1 MNFDFQKILNDIKDI
16 FGVNASL
23 DQNYY
28 TEASQLRI
36 GADAPNIYLEKI
48 DLKTKVVIQRFV
60 QHQYRSF
67 ETLGVAEKRLD
78 LLRSKTQRLI
88 PEDTIVSMKH
98 WSPAEAEYPLLETY
112 ENWAIVVDDQV
123 IVNCKLEPADLTTT
137 IKVLQKQNTRE
148 VPVKEGVLY
157 GNRID
162 NISIIVFSKNKI
174 DDVDREIITLQTI
187 WISHLLHLSHAFS
200 QRDKLSK
207 SLQKSNQALQVKTG
221 ELSKALDAKAIFL
234 AHMSHEI
241 RTPLNGILGAAQLLE
256 ESQLTPQQRELINI
270 QIDSGQHL
278 HKIIDA
284 ILDLSKIEAGV
295 FEISPER
302 FDLRQLI
309 ERCYLNMLALVEKK
323 SLQIK
328 LNIELETPHSVKGD
342 ETRIRQ
348 SLLNLLSNAI
358 KFTDSGEIVIIVKP
372 LDEEQYL
379 IEVQDQGIGIDAEDV
394 EVLFSPFRQDK
405 GQSGRS
411 YGGTGLGLPL
421 VRQFCRLHGGDAGA
435 YPNKQQEGATFWMTV
450 RLPRDQVSHTVELEV
465 DDQYRKLNKELS
477 VLVVDDNHVNRMI
490 ATKIL
495 KSMDCTVELARNGQE
510 AVDLIQQSSGYDI
523 ILMDCMMPI
532 MDGFTA
538 TKKIREALKE
548 KSMPIYALTAAV
560 TKEEREMCYQS
571 GMDGILFKPVKKYE
585 LEKLFVELFPV

>member
-1 MNFDFQKILNDIKDI
+1 MHFDFQKILNDIKEI

-23 DQNYY
+23 KSDDYV
-28 TEASQLRI
+28 EESQLRI
-36 GADAPNIYLEKI
+36 GADAPNIYLEKT

-60 QHQYRSF
+60 QHQYRTY
-67 ETLGVAEKRLD
+67 EALGAAQERLGF
-78 LLRSKTQRLI
+78 LRTKTQRLI
-88 PEDTIVSMKH
+88 PEDATLSLRR
-98 WSPAEAEYPLLETY
+98 WSPADAEYPLLETY
-112 ENWAIVVDDQV
+112 DSWAIVVDEQV
-123 IVNCKLEPADLTTT
+123 IVNFKLDHADLITT
-137 IKVLQKQNTRE
+137 IKVLQKENIRE
-148 VPVKEGVLY
+148 VPVKQGVLY

-162 NISIIVFSKNKI
+162 NISIIVLSEDKI
-174 DDVDREIITLQTI
+174 DEVDREIITLQTI

-207 SLQKSNQALQVKTG
+207 SLQQSNQALQMKTG
-221 ELSKALDAKAIFL
+221 ELSKALDAKARFL

-241 RTPLNGILGAAQLLE
+241 RTPLNGILGAAQLLD

-284 ILDLSKIEAGV
+284 ILDLSKIEAGI
-295 FEISPER
+295 FEISPEP

-309 ERCYLNMLALVEKK
+309 ERCSVSVMPMAEKK

-328 LNIELETPHSVKGD
+328 SSLELYSPHWVKGD

-358 KFTDSGEIVIIVKP
+358 KFTDVGEIVIRAKP
-372 LDEEQYL
+372 LDKEQYI
-379 IEVQDQGIGIDAEDV
+379 IEVQDQGIGIDSEDI
-394 EVLFSPFRQDK
+394 EVLFSPFRQAR
-405 GQSGRS
+405 GQSCRS

-421 VRQFCRLHGGDAGA
+421 VRQFCRLHGGGAGA
-435 YPNKQQEGATFWMTV
+435 YPNKQQAGSTFWMTV
-450 RLPRDQVSHTVELEV
+450 RLPRDQVSHTAELEV
-465 DDQYRKLNKELS
+465 NDQYRKLNKVLS

-495 KSMDCTVELARNGQE
+495 KSLNCVVKIAHNGQE
-510 AVDLIQQSSGYDI
+510 AVDLIRQSSGYDI

-538 TKKIREALKE
+538 TKKIREVLGGKI
-548 KSMPIYALTAAV
+548 MPIYALTAAV
-560 TKEEREMCYQS
+560 TKEEQGMCYQS

-585 LEKLFVELFPV
+585 LEKLFIELFSS